1 MIMDGDPDS
10 DSRAF
15 DLKFVPLRNVSDE
28 LHDEFRSPSTVL
40 VLATAFNHKG
50 QPTSKSLLSKEVS
63 DVLVPRMVGGDCLC
77 VRDSEVVAVTARDPS
92 LTADSSGPPMLLYC
106 IMKLTQASLRI
117 LHYCKQARSQ
127 RTRSLLISLRW
138 RVLLAYYLRQGP
150 LD

>member
-63 DVLVPRMVGGDCLC
+63 DILVFAIPRMVGGDYLPLC
-77 VRDSEVVAVTARDPS
+77 VR
-92 LTADSSGPPMLLYC
+92 L
-106 IMKLTQASLRI
+106 
-117 LHYCKQARSQ
+117 
-127 RTRSLLISLRW
+127 
-138 RVLLAYYLRQGP
+138 
-150 LD
+150 